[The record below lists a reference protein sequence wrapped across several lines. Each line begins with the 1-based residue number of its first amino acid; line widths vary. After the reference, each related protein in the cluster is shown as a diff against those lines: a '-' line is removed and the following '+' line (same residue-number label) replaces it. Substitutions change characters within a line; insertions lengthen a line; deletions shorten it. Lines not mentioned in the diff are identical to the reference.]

1 MKNFE
6 IILNNIES
14 LNKRLVNNKNFE
26 KYLFLLTII
35 LIITTCI
42 INVFRIFDNALWL
55 DEMRTVV
62 ACRMSFNEMT
72 EFVVREGHS
81 PLHYIFA
88 WLVFNVFNLPLD
100 NYHLYYFHITSIIP
114 WFTTII
120 LGLTI
125 VKNWFGK
132 IASCIFSICATLLFS
147 SIYIALEV
155 RMYSLCQLFMLITF
169 LIIYKCY
176 INSKVF
182 DFILL
187 SIFSLAAIYSHYF
200 ALPAI
205 SILYFIIIIYYWM
218 HRKSDL
224 WKPLLSLLITF
235 ISLIPWSIVCI
246 QGKRGGVIADY
257 HLNND
262 ASILLF
268 LNYIFSA
275 SYFSY
280 LLLIIFVIL
289 AISTIKRCLLANNA
303 KYLTWIMSG
312 IVAVFGTFVLALIF
326 SYIFFPIIDKW
337 TLRYFL
343 PEITI
348 LWLLL
353 GIFIQNSRKQ
363 RLFTCIVLL
372 LIILPGVA
380 KLGLTTYREF
390 KADVIHNQT
399 FLIIT
404 NSLDLGNYVI
414 TDQLHMAIE
423 PVYYGYFG
431 LDKKHLLYIKE
442 SNIHSIPLI
451 KDSLLILKEPI
462 KEPLK
467 EFIAQNG
474 YSLCLLKENGLIG
487 NITANVYR
495 IVKSERNKV

>member
-1 MKNFE
+1 
-6 IILNNIES
+6 
-14 LNKRLVNNKNFE
+14 
-26 KYLFLLTII
+26 
-35 LIITTCI
+35 
-42 INVFRIFDNALWL
+42 
-55 DEMRTVV
+55 
-62 ACRMSFNEMT
+62 
-72 EFVVREGHS
+72 
-81 PLHYIFA
+81 
-88 WLVFNVFNLPLD
+88 
-100 NYHLYYFHITSIIP
+100 
-114 WFTTII
+114 
-120 LGLTI
+120 
-125 VKNWFGK
+125 
-132 IASCIFSICATLLFS
+132 
-147 SIYIALEV
+147 
-155 RMYSLCQLFMLITF
+155 
-169 LIIYKCY
+169 
-176 INSKVF
+176 
-182 DFILL
+182 
-187 SIFSLAAIYSHYF
+187 
-200 ALPAI
+200 
-205 SILYFIIIIYYWM
+205 
-218 HRKSDL
+218 
-224 WKPLLSLLITF
+224 
-235 ISLIPWSIVCI
+235 
-246 QGKRGGVIADY
+246 
-257 HLNND
+257 
-262 ASILLF
+262 
-268 LNYIFSA
+268 
-275 SYFSY
+275 
-280 LLLIIFVIL
+280 
-289 AISTIKRCLLANNA
+289 
-303 KYLTWIMSG
+303 MSG

-399 FLIIT
+399 FRIIT

-474 YSLCLLKENGLIG
+474 YSVCLLKENGLIG
-487 NITANVYR
+487 NITTNVYR
-495 IVKSERNKV
+495 IVKSERKKV